1 MKKVKFHIETYGE
14 TKSVALEDELSVGRT
29 SLAQLVLQDTGL
41 SRLNTTFF
49 RDEDAVFVVDEN
61 SLNGTFVNGEKL
73 LNESKRL
80 LDGDEI
86 KIGSGTHIR
95 IEIGEKPPAVGSQTK
110 SQSPKKVQSS
120 KFKFESSKNHNPQPT
135 VHNPQSEKLQLEK
148 SSLLLFA
155 AVGSMLLIIFLALI
169 GYFIMSRY
177 ENNQANTKIK
187 SPPKIVVSA
196 AIPIRVVDPL
206 VGEEPDNLD
215 DLLEAWEVQEA
226 TLEANDLQAVT
237 ASTAAPQLNVSIADW
252 KKQFDK
258 ALEGRSA
265 PIGLVSVNVPP
276 EMGGGRGIGKQIAKI
291 KELGYTIDNLPRDFS
306 ALAQKRLNGELIEL
320 PLATNNYVINVGG
333 SADDSVFHEF
343 EPLSKQSR
351 PFASGMPGFSILST
365 LAANY
370 DGQKYDLT
378 SGADRKSMKRRLLRM
393 FHPAAKKVL
402 EEIAESYRQKFNRPL
417 LITSLTR
424 SLEYQFALTKVT
436 NNAFRGATPP
446 HTTGCT
452 FDLAYRHMTAEE
464 QNFVM
469 AKIADLES
477 RGILDALREVGSTP
491 CFHVFVYP
499 DGKPPRM

>member
-1 MKKVKFHIETYGE
+1 MKKVIFHIETDGE
-14 TKSVALEDELSVGRT
+14 TKTVALEDELSVGRT
-29 SLAQLVLQDTGL
+29 SLAQIVLPDNGL

-49 RDEDAVFVVDEN
+49 RDEDEVFVVDEN

-73 LNESKRL
+73 LDQPKRL
-80 LDGDEI
+80 RDGDEI

-95 IEIGEKPPAVGSQTK
+95 VEIGEKQKAAESRTK
-110 SQSPKKVQSS
+110 AQGAKKTQGAKRKVQSS
-120 KFKFESSKNHNPQPT
+120 AVTDLPPAIGNRQLKNPP
-135 VHNPQSEKLQLEK
+135 PEK

-155 AVGSMLLIIFLALI
+155 AVGSMFLIIFLAVV
-169 GYFIMSRY
+169 GYFVINRHES
-177 ENNQANTKIK
+177 NQANTKTK
-187 SPPKIVVSA
+187 RAPKIVASA

-206 VGEEPDNLD
+206 VGEEPDDLD

-226 TLEANDLQAVT
+226 TLEAGDLQPVT
-237 ASTAAPQLNVSIADW
+237 TSTAAPQLNVSIADW

-265 PIGLVSVNVPP
+265 PVGLVSVNVPP

-306 ALAQKRLNGELIEL
+306 SLAQKRLNGELIEL

-333 SADDSVFHEF
+333 SADDSPFQEF

-499 DGKPPRM
+499 DGKPPRI